1 MPRSAALCA
10 LLCGPVRHSSVAQY
24 AMLTSTVLVKFS
36 LLCTDEVMNFFTH
49 SSEALCAPLPGPV
62 CRPQLLIFA
71 LWPCVPCSV
80 ALCAI
85 SNF

>member
-36 LLCTDEVMNFFTH
+36 LLCTDEVMNFYT
-49 SSEALCAPLPGPV
+49 AL
-62 CRPQLLIFA
+62 RS
-71 LWPCVPCSV
+71 CVPRSLAPCA
-80 ALCAI
+80 AL
-85 SNF
+85 NF